1 MAHIGRI
8 LMSQKKIFCTPTCKH
23 FQCAGGHISIKFT
36 RQGKRLVMCNW
47 AGDLCIGYKCK
58 FASCKINKL
67 MSDGTCAL
75 RTQISRKQ
83 EHRKKDFE
91 EFEITEE
98 LPIDELQKRIKSK
111 DLKKI
116 KDWDLYY

>member
-1 MAHIGRI
+1 
-8 LMSQKKIFCTPTCKH
+8 
-23 FQCAGGHISIKFT
+23 
-36 RQGKRLVMCNW
+36 
-47 AGDLCIGYKCK
+47 
-58 FASCKINKL
+58 

-91 EFEITEE
+91 EFEVTEE